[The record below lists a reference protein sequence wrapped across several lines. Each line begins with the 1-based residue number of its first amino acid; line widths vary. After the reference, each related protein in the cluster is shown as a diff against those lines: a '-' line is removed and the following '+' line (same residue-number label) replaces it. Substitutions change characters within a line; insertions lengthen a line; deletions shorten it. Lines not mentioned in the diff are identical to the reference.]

1 MDDGKCTSFFNSTK
15 YAKWYFMLIE
25 KAKNRVESIKGED
38 HHILPRSLG
47 GSDLP
52 DNRVMLTCREHFIAH
67 LLLSKAVNGTENQ
80 YKMLKA
86 IKYMM
91 LIGVERFGLSSN
103 SKKYEFTK
111 TYVNLQFAEA
121 MSKFMKEQHCKFP
134 EKFKKTLES
143 RAKTSAKLKGENNG
157 MFGRSHSAE
166 SKIKMGQSR
175 IGTFGVFRNGQ
186 KKMIRPDEIELY
198 FLDGWVP
205 LPLAI
210 TSGKIDAKYLDR
222 ERFEIEFKKWKNSE
236 KVPKSRVDR
245 MI

>member
-1 MDDGKCTSFFNSTK
+1 MDYGKSTSVFNDTK
-15 YAKWYFMLIE
+15 YAKWYFLLIE
-25 KAKNRVESIKGED
+25 KAKNRAERVKGED

-47 GSDLP
+47 GSEET

-67 LLLSKAVNGTENQ
+67 LLLSRAVNGTENQ

-91 LIGVERFGLSSN
+91 LIGADRFGLSTN

-111 TYVNLQFAEA
+111 TYVNSQFAEA
-121 MSKFMKEQHCKFP
+121 MSKFMKEQHYKFP

-143 RAKTSAKLKGENNG
+143 RVKTSTKLKGENNG
-157 MFGRSHSAE
+157 MFGKSHSDE
-166 SKIKMGQSR
+166 SKRKMGQSR

-186 KKMIRPDEIELY
+186 KKMIKPDEIDQY

-222 ERFEIEFKKWKNSE
+222 ERFQIEFEKWKKSE

-245 MI
+245 